1 MEKNKLLAVFF
12 MLCCISMAFA
22 GEGNRY
28 MVFFTDKP
36 EEGYSA
42 DHPDAFLSQKAL
54 KRREKQNIAIDETD
68 LPISNAYL
76 RSLTDIDGVNLFFKS
91 KWLNGVLVETGEV
104 QLAEISSLSFVKNIE
119 YVAPGYKLSVSG
131 RIGKNSR
138 NAHSYM
144 IEVADTESGAQN
156 AFIGVDDMHER
167 GYKGEGML
175 IAVFDSGFEFVDD
188 SPFYEHIFSDG
199 QVVGERDF
207 VRNSG
212 DVFQYDSH
220 GSKVLSCISA
230 YEEGVYSGTAPEA
243 GLVLCV
249 TEDVNAEYRIE
260 EYNWLFAAEYAD
272 SIGVDIINSSVGY
285 SYFNDEN
292 MDYTYEDL
300 DGKTTVITK
309 AAAHAA
315 NKGMLVVCSNGNEG
329 NNSWTYLNAPAD
341 ADSILSI
348 GAVTY
353 DEVRSSF
360 SSYGPSSDGRIK
372 PDISALGTWVRVVHK
387 DEITYANGTSFSTP
401 LTSGLAAGFWQA
413 FPQLTNMEVMEYLK
427 MSASQAD
434 APDTLIGYGVPNFVR
449 AFNLAQV
456 NEGNI
461 ENKFVVFPNPVT
473 NKRTIYLYSEKNRE
487 PDVASLAFYDLK
499 GSMVSNKNVRITKAR
514 EMFEVDVSFLTPGTY
529 ILNYISGKEK
539 QKIKLVVL

>member
-1 MEKNKLLAVFF
+1 
-12 MLCCISMAFA
+12 
-22 GEGNRY
+22 
-28 MVFFTDKP
+28 
-36 EEGYSA
+36 
-42 DHPDAFLSQKAL
+42 
-54 KRREKQNIAIDETD
+54 
-68 LPISNAYL
+68 
-76 RSLTDIDGVNLFFKS
+76 
-91 KWLNGVLVETGEV
+91 
-104 QLAEISSLSFVKNIE
+104 
-119 YVAPGYKLSVSG
+119 
-131 RIGKNSR
+131 
-138 NAHSYM
+138 
-144 IEVADTESGAQN
+144 
-156 AFIGVDDMHER
+156 
-167 GYKGEGML
+167 
-175 IAVFDSGFEFVDD
+175 
-188 SPFYEHIFSDG
+188 
-199 QVVGERDF
+199 
-207 VRNSG
+207 
-212 DVFQYDSH
+212 
-220 GSKVLSCISA
+220 
-230 YEEGVYSGTAPEA
+230 
-243 GLVLCV
+243 
-249 TEDVNAEYRIE
+249 
-260 EYNWLFAAEYAD
+260 
-272 SIGVDIINSSVGY
+272 
-285 SYFNDEN
+285 
-292 MDYTYEDL
+292 
-300 DGKTTVITK
+300 
-309 AAAHAA
+309 
-315 NKGMLVVCSNGNEG
+315 
-329 NNSWTYLNAPAD
+329 
-341 ADSILSI
+341 
-348 GAVTY
+348 VTY

-360 SSYGPSSDGRIK
+360 SSYGPTSDGRIK